1 MSDDPNGPCTLSS
14 VANEIEAADI
24 VTALAAYDIE
34 ASTVG
39 GFTAG
44 YKAEAPGTVQILVR
58 RSDLERAKLALAE
71 IREDQGTIDWSTIDV
86 GEPED

>member
-1 MSDDPNGPCTLSS
+1 MSGDPNCPCTLLS
-14 VANEIEAADI
+14 VANEIEAASI
-24 VTALAAYDIE
+24 VTAIAGYDVE

-44 YKAEAPGTVQILVR
+44 YKAEAPGSVQILVR
-58 RSDLERAKLALAE
+58 RCDLDRARLALAE

-86 GEPED
+86 GEPAD